1 MAYLPKKGELV
12 RKISTAKK
20 DADRI
25 GRVYDLKYTPTG
37 WKVKVEYLFKREGEK
52 HPFSRFQSVANF
64 VKYDYTQSNW
74 YKSSSSPPPPPATKE
89 CPSPPP
95 PPSDR
100 KRPSAP
106 KKPTAKKESYYV
118 VLGVSK
124 NASDDEIKKAFRKLI
139 LKCHPDKGGDPTE
152 FIKVRA
158 AYDVLKTYVSRCR
171 YDQTA

>member
-37 WKVKVEYLFKREGEK
+37 WKVKVEYLFKRAGEK
-52 HPFSRFQSVANF
+52 HPFSRFQCVANF
-64 VKYDYTQSNW
+64 VKYDYTQSKW
-74 YKSSSSPPPPPATKE
+74 YKSSSPPPPPPAAKE

-100 KRPSAP
+100 KRP
-106 KKPTAKKESYYV
+106 
-118 VLGVSK
+118 
-124 NASDDEIKKAFRKLI
+124 
-139 LKCHPDKGGDPTE
+139 
-152 FIKVRA
+152 
-158 AYDVLKTYVSRCR
+158 
-171 YDQTA
+171 

>member
-12 RKISTAKK
+12 RKVSTAKK

-25 GRVYDLKYTPTG
+25 GRVYDIKYTPTG
-37 WKVKVEYLFKREGEK
+37 WKVKVEYLFKRPGEK
-52 HPFSRFQSVANF
+52 HSFSRFQSVANF
-64 VKYDYTQSNW
+64 VKYDHTKSKW
-74 YKSSSSPPPPPATKE
+74 YKSPPPPPPPSAKE

-106 KKPTAKKESYYV
+106 KKPTAQKESYYA

-139 LKCHPDKGGDPTE
+139 LKCHPDKGGDSTE
-152 FIKVRA
+152 FIKVRD

>member
-12 RKISTAKK
+12 RKVSTAKK

-37 WKVKVEYLFKREGEK
+37 WKVKVEYLFKRAGEK
-52 HPFSRFQSVANF
+52 HPFSRFQRVANF
-64 VKYDYTQSNW
+64 VKYDYTQSKW
-74 YKSSSSPPPPPATKE
+74 YKSSPPPPPAAKE

-100 KRPSAP
+100 KRPTAP
-106 KKPTAKKESYYV
+106 KKPTAKKESYYA